1 MAYNLKRLDRFTH
14 VSSCIVQFTIVS
26 TLASKIGIGR
36 QSFAEVRGNRSL
48 RPQIVGFNLSPIQ
61 KLDDE
66 RTTAKPSACIG
77 CDFWQGKVDLMTDAQ
92 EASRLV
98 RTPDHEHFHIGP
110 SASNASRGFGGRAFI
125 VEFFDGRKVETNNLW
140 SQGTIPA
147 HFRERLPPNANLR
160 SKS

>member
-1 MAYNLKRLDRFTH
+1 MFNDKDTHVDVKCKEFGLHEKRQYLPDVAKRLR
-14 VSSCIVQFTIVS
+14 
-26 TLASKIGIGR
+26 
-36 QSFAEVRGNRSL
+36 ERGL
-48 RPQIVGFNLSPIQ
+48 
-61 KLDDE
+61 
-66 RTTAKPSACIG
+66 CHG
-77 CDFWQGKVDLMTDAQ
+77 CDFWQGKVDLRTDAQ